1 MNPGVPKLLLFA
13 PVVRNPLPQNRAVA
27 VVLVPLLALL
37 QAGCGLS
44 KSAGS
49 GSSAEPTPQ
58 QPSLL
63 TVRGDQLARLRLT
76 TVTTSTWSITVHTT
90 GTVDW
95 DADHTTQAITQVSG
109 PISRILVDTGSEV
122 KAGDPL
128 LYVSSPDVANAIS
141 TYRKARNQQE
151 LSKRV
156 MQRSQDLLDHGAATQ
171 KDYEAAQAAFN
182 DATTDV
188 QNSLQTLKIFNIAK
202 PEIDNAEKQGVPISP
217 ELPLRA
223 PLAGTV
229 VQKLVSPGQ
238 LVQAGA
244 TSCFMLSEVST
255 VWVQGHIFD
264 RDLPSVQV
272 GDPVDETNASFP
284 ETSRGVVSYIGAI
297 VDPATRTTPVRIV
310 TRNPRGLLKKDM
322 FVDAV
327 LHTRTKKNIL
337 TVPVSSV
344 LRTTENEPFVY
355 VAVQTGKFAQRL
367 ITIGAQQN
375 DEVEVLSGLRK
386 GENVVSDGSIFLQFA
401 NSQ

>member
-1 MNPGVPKLLLFA
+1 MNPGVSKLLLFG
-13 PVVRNPLPQNRAVA
+13 PVTRNALPQNGAVA
-27 VVLVPLLALL
+27 AVVILLLVLL

-44 KSAGS
+44 KSGS
-49 GSSAEPTPQ
+49 GSPAEPAEP
-58 QPSLL
+58 PASLL
-63 TVRGDQLARLRLT
+63 TVKGDQLARLKLSQAT
-76 TVTTSTWSITVHTT
+76 TTTWSITIHTT

-95 DADHTTQAITQVSG
+95 DADHTTQAITQVGG
-109 PISRILVDTGSEV
+109 PISRILVDTGSQV

-151 LSKRV
+151 LARRT
-156 MQRSQDLLDHGAATQ
+156 MQRTQELLDRGAVPQ
-171 KDYEAAQAAFN
+171 KDYEAAQATYN
-182 DATTDV
+182 DASTDV
-188 QNSLQTLKIFNIAK
+188 QNSLQTLKIFSITK
-202 PEIDNAEKQGVPISP
+202 PELDNAEKQGVPISP

-244 TSCFMLSEVST
+244 TSCFMLSDVST

-284 ETSRGVVSYIGAI
+284 EISHGVVSYIGAM

-322 FVDAV
+322 FVEAV
-327 LHTRTKKNIL
+327 LHTRTRKNIL
-337 TVPVSSV
+337 TVPVSSI

-355 VAVQTGKFAQRL
+355 VEVQPGKFAQRL
-367 ITIGAQQN
+367 ITIGTQQN
-375 DEVEVLSGLRK
+375 DQVEVLNGVKR

-401 NSQ
+401 NSYR